1 MPEKI
6 TILKRL
12 GNYLSSVGPGLF
24 LVGYSIGTGSVIA
37 MASAGSRH
45 GMSMLWALALSC
57 IFSFFM
63 LEAYGRYAIAT
74 GEGALYGYKQHF
86 KTLGKPVALVTLIG
100 LVIVEILALVGIMG
114 VVSDLMHEISIRLLG
129 DPGWN
134 PLLIALGII
143 IFLYL
148 FLLTGKY
155 SSFEK
160 LMIVFVSI
168 MGISFIITLF
178 VVFPEPNTVIE
189 GLIPNIPAEENTPMI
204 IAALVGTTLTAPTF
218 VVRSMLMKEKKWT
231 SKQSRHQTKDAFV
244 AALLMFIISGSIMAC
259 AASTLYIADKPVED
273 ILTMVSM
280 LEPFLGRLA
289 LSVFIMGIFGAAL
302 SSVFPIIMLAPL
314 LISDYE
320 NKPVD
325 YKGSR
330 FRILTGVALLSGL
343 IVPALG
349 FKSVFAMLISQLF
362 QIFVLPI
369 VVITIMY
376 LLNQKSIMGKHKAG
390 FWLNIGLALTLIFS
404 FLISYQSIIGLIE
417 SFHTMF

>member
-1 MPEKI
+1 MSEK
-6 TILKRL
+6 TPILKRF
-12 GNYLSSVGPGLF
+12 GNFLSSVGPGLF
-24 LVGYSIGTGSVIA
+24 LVGYSIGTGSVVAI
-37 MASAGSRH
+37 ASAGSRY

-63 LEAYGRYAIAT
+63 LEAYGRYTIVT
-74 GEGALYGYKQHF
+74 GEGALYGYKKHF
-86 KTLGKPVALVTLIG
+86 KIFGKPVALITLVG
-100 LVIVEILALVGIMG
+100 LVIVEILALIGIMG
-114 VVSDLMHEISIRLLG
+114 IASDLLREISIRLFG
-129 DPGWN
+129 NPGWN
-134 PLLIALGII
+134 LLYIAFGII

-168 MGISFIITLF
+168 MGISFIITMF
-178 VVFPEPNTVIE
+178 VVFPNPNTVIR
-189 GLIPNIPAEENTPMI
+189 GLIPNIPDEANAPMI
-204 IAALVGTTLTAPTF
+204 IAALVGTTLTAPSF

-231 SKQSRHQTKDAFV
+231 SKQSRHQTRDAFIG
-244 AALLMFIISGSIMAC
+244 ALLMFIISGSIMAC
-259 AASTLYIADKPVED
+259 AAGTLHIVNKPIED
-273 ILTMVSM
+273 IITMVSM
-280 LEPFLGRLA
+280 LEPLLGRLA

-302 SSVFPIIMLAPL
+302 SSVFPIVMLAPL

-325 YKGSR
+325 YRGPR
-330 FRILTGVALLSGL
+330 FRLLTGIALLFGL

-376 LLNQKSIMGKHKAG
+376 ILNQKSIMGKYKAG
-390 FWLNIGLALTLIFS
+390 FWLNTGLVLTLIFS
-404 FLISYQSIIGLIE
+404 FLISYESIIGLMR
-417 SFHTMF
+417 SYHTMF

>member
-1 MPEKI
+1 MSEIKSV
-6 TILKRL
+6 LKQS
-12 GNYLSSVGPGLF
+12 GNSLRSVGPGLF
-24 LVGYSIGTGSVIA
+24 LIGYSIGTGSVVA
-37 MASAGSRH
+37 MASAGSRY

-57 IFSFFM
+57 IFSFFL
-63 LEAYGRYAIAT
+63 LEAYGRYTIVT
-74 GEGALYGYKQHF
+74 GEGALYGYKKHF
-86 KTLGKPVALVTLIG
+86 KSLGKPAALITLVG
-100 LVIVEILALVGIMG
+100 LVFVEILALIGIMG
-114 VVSDLMHEISIRLLG
+114 IASDLMRQISIRLFG
-129 DPGWN
+129 EPGLN
-134 PLLIALGII
+134 PVYIAFGVI

-168 MGISFIITLF
+168 MGISFIISMF

-189 GLIPNIPAEENTPMI
+189 GLIPNIPDEKNAPMI

-231 SKQSRHQTKDAFV
+231 TKHSILQTKDAFV

-259 AASTLYIADKPVED
+259 AAGTLYIADKPVED
-273 ILTMVSM
+273 ILTLVSM
-280 LEPFLGRLA
+280 LEPFLGHLA

-302 SSVFPIIMLAPL
+302 SSVFPIVMLAPL

-320 NKPVD
+320 NRPVV

-330 FRILTGVALLSGL
+330 FRLMTGIALLFGL
-343 IVPALG
+343 IVPAFG
-349 FKSVFAMLISQLF
+349 FKSVYAMLISQLF

-369 VVITIMY
+369 VVIAIIY
-376 LLNQKSIMGKHKAG
+376 LLNRKSIMGKYKAG
-390 FWLNIGLALTLIFS
+390 FWFNLGLLLTLLFS
-404 FLISYQSIIGLIE
+404 LYISYQSIVGFIE
-417 SFHTMF
+417 SSHTIF

>member
-1 MPEKI
+1 MSNKKSI
-6 TILKRL
+6 WGRI
-12 GNYLSSVGPGLF
+12 GNSLSSIGPGLF

-37 MASAGSRH
+37 MASAGSRY
-45 GMSMLWALALSC
+45 GMSFLWALALSC
-57 IFSFFM
+57 IFSFFL
-63 LEAYGRYAIAT
+63 LEAYGRYAIVT

-86 KTLGKPVALVTLIG
+86 EKFGKPVALITLVG
-100 LVIVEILALVGIMG
+100 LVVVEILALIGIMG
-114 VVSDLMHEISIRLLG
+114 VVCDLMHEISIRLFGGL
-129 DPGWN
+129 GWN
-134 PLLIALGII
+134 PVYIAFGVI

-160 LMIVFVSI
+160 FMIVFVSI
-168 MGISFIITLF
+168 MGISFLISMF
-178 VVFPEPNTVIE
+178 VVFPEPESIID
-189 GLIPNIPAEENTPMI
+189 GLIPNIPDEQNAPMI

-218 VVRSMLMKEKKWT
+218 VVRSMLMKEKKWST
-231 SKQSRHQTKDAFV
+231 QNAKLQTKEAFV

-259 AASTLYIADKPVED
+259 AAGTLYIANKPVED

-302 SSVFPIIMLAPL
+302 SSVFPIAMLAPL

-320 NKPVD
+320 NKPVV

-330 FRILTGVALLSGL
+330 FRILTGIALLFGL
-343 IVPALG
+343 IVPVFG

-369 VVITIMY
+369 VVISIMY
-376 LLNQKSIMGKHKAG
+376 LLNKESIMGKYKAG
-390 FWLNIGLALTLIFS
+390 FWLNLGLFLTLIFS
-404 FLISYQSIIGLIE
+404 FYISYQSARGFIE
-417 SFHTMF
+417 SSHTIF